1 MVACNGIW
9 FSLIPEISQCHPW
22 ISADLT
28 ATLVS
33 KEKDIMHWWPPPTM
47 GHGWTADTMGH
58 WWTFGY
64 TYSSYGVQ
72 LAILNV
78 GIHIFAT
85 LG

>member
-1 MVACNGIW
+1 MSSLDLCRLDRNSREQGEGYYALVASTN
-9 FSLIPEISQCHPW
+9 
-22 ISADLT
+22 
-28 ATLVS
+28 
-33 KEKDIMHWWPPPTM
+33 
-47 GHGWTADTMGH
+47 HGWTADTMGH

-72 LAILNV
+72 LAILNI